1 MSENKF
7 NAAFSNYCSIGDEI
21 TGEIDGFTI
30 TARIVRDDDMGSPW
44 EEHDGH
50 GPVSEWTNRP
60 KRPGE
65 LVLLRDHDFYRYYDV
80 AEATKIAKRDGWDAP
95 PYRQGTPDEQAYRAV
110 KRDYEYLRAWCNDD
124 WYWCGIVL
132 SVQRGG
138 IMLDADA
145 AVAMGIEYHADGN
158 DNSCLTMIAN
168 ELIDEAVGVG
178 TRILDEITADWRLT
192 KEENNV

>member
-30 TARIVRDDDMGSPW
+30 TARIVYDEDMGPPW
-44 EEHDGH
+44 KEHDGH
-50 GPVSEWTNRP
+50 GPVSEWTDRP

-65 LVLLRDHDFYRYYDV
+65 RVLSCDRNLYRYYDV

-95 PYRQGTPDEQAYRAV
+95 PYRQGTPGEQASRAV

-132 SVQRGG
+132 SVQRGS
-138 IMLDADA
+138 IMLEADA
-145 AVAMGIEYHADGN
+145 ADAWGIECRIDGG
-158 DNSCLTMIAN
+158 DNSHLTELAN
-168 ELIDEAVGVG
+168 ELVDEAVGVG
-178 TRILDEITADWRLT
+178 TRILDEIIADWRLT